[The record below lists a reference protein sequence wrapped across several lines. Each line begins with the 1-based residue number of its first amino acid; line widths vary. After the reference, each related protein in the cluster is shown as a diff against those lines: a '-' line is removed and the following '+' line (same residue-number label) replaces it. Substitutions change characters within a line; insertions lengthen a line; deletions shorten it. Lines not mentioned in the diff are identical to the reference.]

1 MGYPKEISM
10 AYHIKDK
17 ATDRVIREL
26 AALRGMPIVDAI
38 REACAN
44 EIARQRQ
51 AIPLAQRLK
60 PIQEKIAAAARTD
73 SIADKAFFDD
83 LSGDL

>member
-1 MGYPKEISM
+1 M

-17 ATDRVIREL
+17 ATDRLIREL
-26 AALRGMPIVDAI
+26 ATLKGKPIVDAI

-51 AIPLAQRLK
+51 TIPLAQRLK
-60 PIQEKIAAAARTD
+60 PIQQKIAAASRTD

>member
-1 MGYPKEISM
+1 M

-17 ATDRVIREL
+17 ATDQVIREL
-26 AALRGMPIVDAI
+26 AALRGLPIVDAI
-38 REACAN
+38 REACVN

-60 PIQEKIAAAARTD
+60 PIQEKIAAAARTN

>member
-1 MGYPKEISM
+1 M

-17 ATDRVIREL
+17 ATDRLIREL
-26 AALRGMPIVDAI
+26 AALTGKPIVDAI

-44 EIARQRQ
+44 EIARQHK
-51 AIPLAQRLK
+51 AIPLARRLK
-60 PIQEKIAAAARTD
+60 PIQQKIAAAPRTD
-73 SIADKAFFDD
+73 SVADKAFFDD